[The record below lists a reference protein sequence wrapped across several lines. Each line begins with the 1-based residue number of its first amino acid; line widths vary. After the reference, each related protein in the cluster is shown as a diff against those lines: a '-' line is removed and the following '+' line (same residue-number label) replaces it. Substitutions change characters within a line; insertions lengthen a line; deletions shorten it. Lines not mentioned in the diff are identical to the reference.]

1 MRTQQVFCHHFP
13 INYSFLDLH
22 QMMKQMVVSE
32 AMNKSRFPVHTMFRE
47 RLGAVFY
54 IPPKLIGRIPLY
66 LHWRKS
72 TKILQKCRKG
82 QLFLVMIGLKGL
94 FLSDCCRFLFL
105 WRNVKIFL
113 NFGALRIAQKS
124 PNARWQANM
133 RVLSHYPQVAD
144 NETFERMLPLPDFF

>member
-13 INYSFLDLH
+13 IKYSFLDLH

-32 AMNKSRFPVHTMFRE
+32 AMNKSRFPVHTMFLE

-54 IPPKLIGRIPLY
+54 IPSKLIGRIPLY
-66 LHWRKS
+66 LHWRRS
-72 TKILQKCRKG
+72 TKILQKWRKG
-82 QLFLVMIGLKGL
+82 QLFLVIIGLKGL
-94 FLSDCCRFLFL
+94 FLLDCCRFLFY
-105 WRNVKIFL
+105 WWNVKKIP

-124 PNARWQANM
+124 PNARWQANT

-144 NETFERMLPLPDFF
+144 NKTFGWTLPLPAFL